1 MQLNIRNNHGYVA
14 LQIVVGIIGAAL
26 FILFINFLIGYLTSN
41 ENHPLNFILQLFG
54 ARPMMLNMEDI
65 LNVSVFD
72 LIKVIISIITAAGIY
87 ISLAA
92 VTAIVTCRL
101 IKALGNKPL

>member
-1 MQLNIRNNHGYVA
+1 MEFNFRNNRGYVA

-26 FILFINFLIGYLTSN
+26 FVMFINFLIGYLASN
-41 ENHPLNFILQLFG
+41 ENHPLNFLLQLVG
-54 ARPMMLNMEDI
+54 GRPMMLNMEEI
-65 LNVSVFD
+65 QNVSVFD

-87 ISLAA
+87 VSLAA